1 MQGLIYKAL
10 ITTTLYFLYNQL
22 PAQQWGSRV
31 VDYQFGTGQNFGQDP
46 LYFPANVLNP
56 PAADLSPFVPAA
68 SPQQICSLGKNGY
81 ITIGFDTPVV
91 DKAGADLVVFENV
104 LQYANG
110 LRFEE
115 WIIVSVSYDNQTW
128 ITFPYDS
135 ISGTGLAGRTPTD
148 TRNGYIS
155 GGDSFDLATIGIE
168 QIKYVK
174 LQDATRFQPPD
185 RLSAEVDAIA
195 AIQTDPS
202 HINILHSQPMNPII
216 WFSNTSEIRIDPDKA
231 PLIRW
236 LTITDM
242 LGKQLYQFTNK
253 NTAAPLQLQLPPGV
267 YCIHIK
273 TIDRTYF
280 SQKINLTL

>member
-10 ITTTLYFLYNQL
+10 IIITLYFLYNQL

-56 PAADLSPFVPAA
+56 PAPNLSPFAPAA

-81 ITIGFDTPVV
+81 ITIAFDTPVV
-91 DKAGADLVVFENV
+91 DKVGADLVVFENV

-135 ISGTGLAGRTPTD
+135 ISGAGLAGRTPTD

-155 GGDSFDLATIGIE
+155 GGDSFDLAAIGIE

-195 AIQTDPS
+195 AIQPEAS
-202 HINILHSQPMNPII
+202 YIHISRTQPADPII
-216 WFSNTSEIRIDPDKA
+216 WFGNASEIRIAPDKA
-231 PLIRW
+231 HLIQW
-236 LTITDM
+236 LYITDM
-242 LGKQLYQFTNK
+242 FGKQIYQFTNK
-253 NTAAPLQLQLPPGV
+253 NTTPPLQLPAGV
-267 YCIHIK
+267 YCVHMK
-273 TIDRTYF
+273 TTDGMYF
-280 SQKINLTL
+280 SQKVNLTL